1 MSQFKLIILSLF
13 AFLVAVFAVS
23 NQESVS
29 INFFSKPI
37 VSNMSLVVIVLG
49 AILTGVV
56 LSALL
61 GFLSQSKLKKTIST
75 LDKNNNDLKTKEE
88 KLQLKIREL
97 EEVIE
102 EYEPSEE
109 SPEQESG
116 KRN

>member
-23 NQESVS
+23 NQESVN
-29 INFFSKPI
+29 IYFFNRPI
-37 VSNMSLVVIVLG
+37 ISNMSLVVIVLG
-49 AILTGVV
+49 TILIGVV

-61 GFLSQSKLKKTIST
+61 GFLSQSKLKKKISI
-75 LDKNNNDLKTKEE
+75 LDKDNGALKAKEE

-97 EEVIE
+97 EEKIE

-109 SPEQESG
+109 SYGQDNG
-116 KRN
+116 KNK